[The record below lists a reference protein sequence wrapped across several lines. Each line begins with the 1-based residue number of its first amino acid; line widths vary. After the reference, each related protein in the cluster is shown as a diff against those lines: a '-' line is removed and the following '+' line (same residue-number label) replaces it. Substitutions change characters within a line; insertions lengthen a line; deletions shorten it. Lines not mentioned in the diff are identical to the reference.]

1 MKLYELEI
9 QDENIDEVF
18 AISMVEAG
26 AIESDWIAFDKEEVA
41 FAKVD
46 TDQRMVIGAILIPNK
61 RIMRIDGEGQPYEVF
76 FSPETIKKLSHNYL
90 MKKYQD
96 KVTLEHDKKIKGVT
110 LVESWIK
117 DGKLDK
123 SNNYGLNL
131 PMGSWIGIM
140 KITDEKI
147 WNDYVKTG
155 KTNGFSIEGSF
166 EHKLVKASKDEL
178 WASSML
184 EKIKAIILESYP
196 NLANPTYSGEEADD
210 FISPAMF
217 EEGVPHYTADGKL
230 WEGPTHKDAEGR
242 LMTGE
247 THTEAS
253 EYLYHREE
261 LEIEPNPCWEGY
273 EPIGLKPDGSPNC
286 VPIKLSQNLAEES
299 YSDYG
304 DGVKSNA
311 KKVIEYTEKNGWGS
325 CGTPVG
331 KQRANQ
337 LAKGEPISIDTIK
350 RMYSYLS
357 RHEGD
362 LVSSKTYSDGC
373 GKLMYDAWG
382 GKAGLGW
389 SRNKLR
395 ELGLINE

>member
-46 TDQRMVIGAILIPNK
+46 TEERMVIGAILIPNK
-61 RIMRIDGEGQPYEVF
+61 RIMRVDGEGQPYEVF

-117 DGKLDK
+117 EGKLDK

-166 EHKLVKASKDEL
+166 EHRLVKASKDDL
-178 WASSML
+178 FASSML
-184 EKIKAIILESYP
+184 EKIKGIILESYP
-196 NLANPTYSGEEADD
+196 NLANPTYSGETPTSGSE

-217 EEGVPHYTADGKL
+217 A
-230 WEGPTHKDAEGR
+230 
-242 LMTGE
+242 
-247 THTEAS
+247 
-253 EYLYHREE
+253 
-261 LEIEPNPCWEGY
+261 
-273 EPIGLKPDGSPNC
+273 
-286 VPIKLSQNLAEES
+286 
-299 YSDYG
+299 
-304 DGVKSNA
+304 
-311 KKVIEYTEKNGWGS
+311 
-325 CGTPVG
+325 
-331 KQRANQ
+331 
-337 LAKGEPISIDTIK
+337 
-350 RMYSYLS
+350 
-357 RHEGD
+357 EGD
-362 LVSSKTYSDGC
+362 LCPEATQNIPINLKNRQRAIDEANYGPLNPNEPNEEYWKSKANQFGGDIKSAKTALC
-373 GKLMYDAWG
+373 GNCSFFVQTKKMLDCIAGGINDENEWDTIDAGSLGYCEAFDFKCAASRTCSAWVVG
-382 GKAGLGW
+382 GP
-389 SRNKLR
+389 
-395 ELGLINE
+395 ITD

>member
-46 TDQRMVIGAILIPNK
+46 TEQRMVIGAILIPNK

-117 DGKLDK
+117 EGKLDK

-166 EHKLVKASKDEL
+166 EHKLVKASKDEVF
-178 WASSML
+178 ASSML
-184 EKIKAIILESYP
+184 EKIKGIILESYP
-196 NLANPTYSGEEADD
+196 NLANPTYSGETPTSGSE
-210 FISPAMF
+210 FVSPAMF
-217 EEGVPHYTADGKL
+217 AEDDLCPEATQNIPINLANRQRCIDEAHYGPLNPLEPNEDYWTAKAKMFNDSV
-230 WEGPTHKDAEGR
+230 KDAKSALCGNCAAFVKTSKI
-242 LMTGE
+242 LDCIASGIGGE
-247 THTEAS
+247 DA
-253 EYLYHREE
+253 
-261 LEIEPNPCWEGY
+261 W
-273 EPIGLKPDGSPNC
+273 
-286 VPIKLSQNLAEES
+286 
-299 YSDYG
+299 
-304 DGVKSNA
+304 
-311 KKVIEYTEKNGWGS
+311 
-325 CGTPVG
+325 
-331 KQRANQ
+331 
-337 LAKGEPISIDTIK
+337 DTIQA
-350 RMYSYLS
+350 
-357 RHEGD
+357 GD
-362 LVSSKTYSDGC
+362 LGYCEFYDFKCASNRTC
-373 GKLMYDAWG
+373 DAWVSG
-382 GKAGLGW
+382 GPVTD
-389 SRNKLR
+389 
-395 ELGLINE
+395 

>member
-9 QDENIDEVF
+9 QDEAIDEVY

-26 AIESDWIAFDKEEVA
+26 AIESDWIAFDKEEIA

-46 TDQRMVIGAILIPNK
+46 TEQRMVIGAILIPNK

-117 DGKLDK
+117 EGKLDK

-131 PMGSWIGIM
+131 PVGSWIGMM

-178 WASSML
+178 WASAML
-184 EKIKAIILESYP
+184 EKIKGIILESYP
-196 NLANPTYSGEEADD
+196 NLANPTYSGE
-210 FISPAMF
+210 IPS
-217 EEGVPHYTADGKL
+217 
-230 WEGPTHKDAEGR
+230 
-242 LMTGE
+242 
-247 THTEAS
+247 
-253 EYLYHREE
+253 EE

-286 VPIKLSQNLAEES
+286 VPIKLSEHLAEES
-299 YSDYG
+299 YADYP
-304 DGVKSNA
+304 DGVKGNA
-311 KKVIEYTEKNGWGS
+311 KSALEWADKNGWGS

-337 LAKGEPISIDTIK
+337 LAGGEPISIDTIK
-350 RMYSYLS
+350 RMYSFLS

-362 LVSSKTYSDGC
+362 LVSSTAYGDGC

-389 SRNKLR
+389 SHNKLKG
-395 ELGLINE
+395 LGLINE